1 MAMFYDWRNR
11 EGKGMRPLRE
21 QLRELRSPI
30 FIALGILLL
39 VLVVF
44 GCRHDSSENLMGAH
58 ELLGLDRVAFVKR
71 LKEQFIVQEVRLASK
86 PFYLPHIYYNDA
98 YWVTGYELQGQG
110 IYISCRLL
118 DDVDLPGT
126 IGVLARSRARLRED
140 HGMIFKED
148 LKSKEK
154 EDGETTEIKR
164 QLVAIIEILLPY
176 EVSKSTAVKM
186 LGYQLFPGEYSED
199 GFWQDKES
207 GDTITVTHGTIGEDW
222 NIDLKTRIMVSVGS
236 RPTNTKKVR

>member
-1 MAMFYDWRNR
+1 MNR
-11 EGKGMRPLRE
+11 RFRVVLSLLIGL
-21 QLRELRSPI
+21 
-30 FIALGILLL
+30 IL
-39 VLVVF
+39 VG
-44 GCRHDSSENLMGAH
+44 GCKHDSIEILMDAH
-58 ELLGLDRVAFVKR
+58 ELLGLDHETFVKR
-71 LKEQFIVQEVRLASK
+71 LEEQFIVQSISFSHS
-86 PFYLPHIYYNDA
+86 PFYLDGL
-98 YWVTGYELQGQG
+98 WVRGSGYELKGQG
-110 IYISCRLL
+110 IYINYMLV

-126 IGVLARSRARLRED
+126 IGVLARSRARFRED

-164 QLVAIIEILLPY
+164 QLVGIIEILLPY